1 MSEDYMSSET
11 ETESVNS
18 ALYDEFVTKQEYD
31 EFTEY
36 VENNY
41 REDLREEFGVEF
53 LEEAEDLC
61 DKIVQDAI
69 KGIEE
74 NILLTVEE

>member
-1 MSEDYMSSET
+1 MESSALT

-18 ALYDEFVTKQEYD
+18 ALYEEFVTKQEYD
-31 EFTEY
+31 EFAEY
-36 VENNY
+36 VDGEY
-41 REDLREEFGVEF
+41 RDNVREEFGVEF
-53 LEEAEDLC
+53 IEEAEDISH
-61 DKIVQDAI
+61 KIVQDAI